1 MEYIKKPSLD
11 CKYPVG
17 NGIHAPGY
25 KEGGTTIIATKTADM
40 NNTGT
45 DINITAS
52 QENLSAKFKYPRVR
66 QDIPAAARNQYE

>member
-17 NGIHAPGY
+17 NGVSKPEY
-25 KEGGTTIIATKTADM
+25 KSGGTDIIATKSADM
-40 NNTGT
+40 TNMGT
-45 DINITAS
+45 EINITAS

-66 QDIPAAARNQYE
+66 QDVPEAGRNQYE